1 MVYFYPIN
9 DSRWYTFIHLF
20 LYCKALKLL
29 VVPNSKGVSPIFNQI
44 TIHNQHTEN
53 WLIIGL
59 FCGAFVTGAD
69 AFIISALLP
78 AIATSLHVPT
88 NTAAYG
94 VTVYALCYAI
104 GAPLFGPLGDRF
116 NKRFLLISGC
126 GIFLLGTLLCGLAN
140 SLLTFY
146 LYRAI
151 AGIGAALFVPN
162 IWAFIGT
169 YFNGQRLNQVMGIVM
184 SSLSLSI
191 ATGVPLG
198 ALLAQLSSWHMAFWG
213 SAMLTLIASSIL
225 TIAIPSLP
233 SQNDQPDGYF
243 TSFKTL
249 VHTPHAIAALLIT
262 LTWMTGF
269 YGVYTF
275 LGVFAT
281 ATFHFNTIQ
290 TGLIFITY
298 GSANFVASFFAGKLI
313 SLLGKKQ
320 SVTINGLVSATLV
333 LSLGIWGQHLAVLL
347 IILIVLALS
356 QGWGVTA
363 LTATI
368 VNIVPSNRSTIMSF
382 NSAFLYY
389 GLTLGSAAGGLLLTK
404 IGFYAVT
411 IAAAMALLGAVLIT
425 NALSHYSD

>member
-104 GAPLFGPLGDRF
+104 
-116 NKRFLLISGC
+116 
-126 GIFLLGTLLCGLAN
+126 
-140 SLLTFY
+140 
-146 LYRAI
+146 

-233 SQNDQPDGYF
+233 SQNAQPDGYF

-298 GSANFVASFFAGKLI
+298 GSANFVASYFAGKLI

>member
-1 MVYFYPIN
+1 M
-9 DSRWYTFIHLF
+9 
-20 LYCKALKLL
+20 
-29 VVPNSKGVSPIFNQI
+29 SPIFNQI
-44 TIHNQHTEN
+44 ISRNQHTERL
-53 WLIIGL
+53 LIIGL
-59 FCGAFVTGAD
+59 FCGVFVTGAD

-78 AIATSLHVPT
+78 AIATSLNVAA

-104 GAPLFGPLGDRF
+104 GSPLFGPLGDRF

-126 GIFLLGTLLCGLAN
+126 SVFLLGTLLCGLAN
-140 SLLTFY
+140 SLTTFY

-162 IWAFIGT
+162 VWAFIGT
-169 YFNGQRLNQVMGIVM
+169 YFDGQRLNQVMGIVM
-184 SSLSLSI
+184 SALSLSI
-191 ATGVPLG
+191 AVGVPLG
-198 ALLAQLSSWHMAFWG
+198 ALLAQLGSWHMAFWG
-213 SAMLTLIASSIL
+213 SAVLTLIALLIL
-225 TIAIPSLP
+225 TIAVPPLP
-233 SQNDQPDGYF
+233 SQNIQPAGYF
-243 TSFKTL
+243 TSFKVL
-249 VHTPHAIAALLIT
+249 AHTPHAIAALLIT

-275 LGVFAT
+275 LGTFAT
-281 ATFHFNTIQ
+281 ATFHFNTAQ

-298 GSANFVASFFAGKLI
+298 GSANFSASFLAGKFIALI
-313 SLLGKKQ
+313 GKKR
-320 SVTINGLVSATLV
+320 SVTINGLVSTILV
-333 LSLGIWGQHLAVLL
+333 LLIGIWGQHLAILL
-347 IILIVLALS
+347 ILLVVLALS

-368 VNIVPSNRSTIMSF
+368 VNIVPSNRSTVMSF

-411 IAAAMALLGAVLIT
+411 IAAAVALLSAVLIA
-425 NALSHYSD
+425 NALNHYSD

>member
-104 GAPLFGPLGDRF
+104 GA
-116 NKRFLLISGC
+116 
-126 GIFLLGTLLCGLAN
+126 
-140 SLLTFY
+140 
-146 LYRAI
+146 
-151 AGIGAALFVPN
+151 ALFVPN

-233 SQNDQPDGYF
+233 SQNAQPDGYF

>member
-1 MVYFYPIN
+1 ML
-9 DSRWYTFIHLF
+9 THLLF
-20 LYCKALKLL
+20 QHYSPLSLL
-29 VVPNSKGVSPIFNQI
+29 V
-44 TIHNQHTEN
+44 
-53 WLIIGL
+53 
-59 FCGAFVTGAD
+59 
-69 AFIISALLP
+69 
-78 AIATSLHVPT
+78 LHVPT

-213 SAMLTLIASSIL
+213 SAMLTLIALSIL

-233 SQNDQPDGYF
+233 SQNAQPDGYF

-411 IAAAMALLGAVLIT
+411 IAAATALLVAVLIA